1 MSCEGIPNDKDFLG
15 FFSFFLVQLNWWSE
29 QGYFQ
34 LNSEFSWVT
43 ITDTQY
49 NMAHSL
55 LQIQKKKK
63 MEKKLFCFIWLILYF
78 YVTHILPFPGR
89 KLAFIIIN

>member
-1 MSCEGIPNDKDFLG
+1 MSCEGIPNDKDFLS

-55 LQIQKKKK
+55 LQIQKKK
-63 MEKKLFCFIWLILYF
+63 ENGKKVVLLYM
-78 YVTHILPFPGR
+78 THTLLSCDSYFTFPW
-89 KLAFIIIN
+89 KKTSIYYN